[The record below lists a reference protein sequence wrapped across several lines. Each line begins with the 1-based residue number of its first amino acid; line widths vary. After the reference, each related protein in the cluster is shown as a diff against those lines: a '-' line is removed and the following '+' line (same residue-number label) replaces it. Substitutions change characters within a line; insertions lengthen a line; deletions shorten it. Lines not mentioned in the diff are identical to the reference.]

1 MESYLAAVDV
11 LVEKLIYEMRV
22 LTFSVTSDEVS
33 CKFIPPMTETSVP
46 ENTKN
51 TNQYW
56 RIKMLDILK
65 QLYPEKEYINIEL
78 IGVNLFQDL
87 GIEALDYK
95 LHIHKSKRPNAWVFE
110 LNGWIKIRIDYSLR
124 PSSWQ
129 KYVDNVDEIRTN
141 VNDLVVETIRL
152 IDDVYRKG
160 RYTQDMFLFFLV
172 YSHL

>member
-1 MESYLAAVDV
+1 
-11 LVEKLIYEMRV
+11 
-22 LTFSVTSDEVS
+22 
-33 CKFIPPMTETSVP
+33 
-46 ENTKN
+46 
-51 TNQYW
+51 
-56 RIKMLDILK
+56 MLDILK

-160 RYTQDMFLFFLV
+160 RYTQDRGKGLMID
-172 YSHL
+172 